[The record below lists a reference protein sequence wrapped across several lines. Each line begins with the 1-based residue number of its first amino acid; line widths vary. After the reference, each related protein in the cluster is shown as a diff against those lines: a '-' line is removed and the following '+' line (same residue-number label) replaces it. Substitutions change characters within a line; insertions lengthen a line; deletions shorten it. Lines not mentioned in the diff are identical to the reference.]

1 MRVADILRRKPKM
14 ELQTLPPTASVSEAA
29 GIMSAKRI
37 GTVIVSANG
46 AALSG
51 ILSERDIVRE
61 IGKTG
66 GACLRASVSELMT
79 RDVRTTTPEQSVE
92 DVLAMMTAGR
102 FRHMPVIED
111 GALIGVV
118 SIGDVVSAQI
128 EELARDKDAL
138 TSMIMGHA

>member
-1 MRVADILRRKPKM
+1 MRVGDILRRKPKM
-14 ELQTLPPTASVSEAA
+14 ELQTLPPSALVAEAA
-29 GIMSAKRI
+29 EIMSANRI
-37 GTVIVSANG
+37 GTVIVSKDGKTLA
-46 AALSG
+46 G

-66 GACLRASVSELMT
+66 GMCLQRQVSDLMT
-79 RDVRTTTPEQSVE
+79 PNVRTTDPEQGVE
-92 DVLAMMTAGR
+92 DVLATMTAGR

-111 GALIGVV
+111 GALIGLI

-128 EELARDKDAL
+128 DELAREKDAL